1 MCVLCCIEPNIS
13 DYSSI
18 RLCVCVSQRRKKKLR
33 RVERLMCGGELPALG
48 RIDPVCMYKSTPPS
62 SYEKMGE
69 KKNEMIQQ
77 SVRSIISLT
86 ARSSC
91 CHHRSVYSAYSICP
105 AVPFQSKKKTQN
117 RKAKNKSNP
126 WNRIVSFMQRLKK
139 RGGGEGFRIQD
150 R

>member
-1 MCVLCCIEPNIS
+1 
-13 DYSSI
+13 
-18 RLCVCVSQRRKKKLR
+18 VCESTPEEEIAPGGTIDVRR
-33 RVERLMCGGELPALG
+33 RVASARPD
-48 RIDPVCMYKSTPPS
+48 RS
-62 SYEKMGE
+62 SVYVQIYSAEQLRKNEKK
-69 KKNEMIQQ
+69 KKNETIQQ

-139 RGGGEGFRIQD
+139 RGGGFRIQD